1 MKKLS
6 MLFIFLCFIIS
17 VAITEPTVT
26 KKPGNPLKFNLGY
39 NVFLNEGSS
48 LLTEWIA
55 IHDTS
60 ILADFAGTP
69 GIFLNYESSTKY
81 SSGGYKYKAQYEI
94 TPIED
99 LYSIEVRF
107 ITFNIWGERKSN
119 LSATEVMDLK
129 AGKTYKFEP
138 TWKESSENEASRYYA
153 SIMYIARTRTKDG
166 KILQANLGAVVEEAK
181 KFSSKFTES
190 DLEEK

>member
-1 MKKLS
+1 MKKAS
-6 MLFIFLCFIIS
+6 TLFVFLILIIS

-26 KKPGNPLKFNLGY
+26 KQPGNPLKFNLGY
-39 NVFLNEGSS
+39 SVFLNEDSS

-60 ILADFAGTP
+60 ILADFTGTP
-69 GIFLNYESSTKY
+69 GIFLSYEASSKY
-81 SSGGYKYKAQYEI
+81 SSGGYNYKAKYEI
-94 TPIED
+94 TPLED
-99 LYSIEVRF
+99 LTAIEVRF
-107 ITFNIWGERKSN
+107 IIFNIWGERESN

-129 AGKTYKFEP
+129 AGETYPFAP
-138 TWKESSENEASRYYA
+138 IWRESSESDASEYYA

-166 KILQANLGAVVEEAK
+166 KILQANLGAVVEEAR
-181 KFSSKFTES
+181 KFSSKFNES